1 MIKIN
6 KEDLLKNTIEYEDYS
21 ENICKLTIEELREAG
36 LLQCGGCCL
45 KGENK
50 KGKCNDCKSKNICK
64 K

>member
-1 MIKIN
+1 MIKISR
-6 KEDLLKNTIEYEDYS
+6 EDLLKDTIDYEEYS

-45 KGENK
+45 NGEK
-50 KGKCNDCKSKNICK
+50 KNSNCGGCKSKHSCK